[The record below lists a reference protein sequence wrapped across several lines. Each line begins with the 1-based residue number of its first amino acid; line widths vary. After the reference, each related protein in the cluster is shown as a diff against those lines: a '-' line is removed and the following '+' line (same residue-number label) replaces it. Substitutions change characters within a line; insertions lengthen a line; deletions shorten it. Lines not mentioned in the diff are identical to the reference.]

1 VHHTSADIACFAAWP
16 SRTARE
22 QLEAELSASQP
33 IATAKTRQWTCD
45 YLTDEFQALFHAEP
59 MAAGMNPELR
69 WLPGG
74 DADCFQ
80 CEVARGISSPSLRP
94 L

>member
-1 VHHTSADIACFAAWP
+1 MLCCLAFL
-16 SRTARE
+16 TARE
-22 QLEAELSASQP
+22 QLEAELSAIKP

-45 YLTDEFQALFHAEP
+45 YLADEFEALFQAEL

-69 WLPGG
+69 WPPGG
-74 DADCFQ
+74 DADFFQ
-80 CEVARGISSPSLRP
+80 WEVVRGISSPSLRP